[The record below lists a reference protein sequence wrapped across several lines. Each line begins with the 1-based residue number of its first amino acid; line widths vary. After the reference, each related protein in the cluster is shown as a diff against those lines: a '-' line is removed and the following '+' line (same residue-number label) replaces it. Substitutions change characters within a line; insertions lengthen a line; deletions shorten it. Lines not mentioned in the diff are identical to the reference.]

1 MISYAPFWE
10 TLKRKNVTTY
20 MLREKCNISPNTLTR
35 MRNNRYL
42 SMRTVEDLCK
52 ILDCR
57 LEDIAEYIPDKK

>member
-10 TLKRKNVTTY
+10 TLNRKNITTY
-20 MLREKCNISPNTLTR
+20 VLREKYNISPNTLTR
-35 MRNNRYL
+35 MKNNKYL

-57 LEDIAEYIPDKK
+57 LEDIAVYIPEKR